1 MADLTDREA
10 LERRLRGDERNL
22 AHVTGPVLLSVHLPN
37 VTADIAAHYCDA
49 LDLGDEELTRQA
61 LDLLREAR
69 GWWGR

>member
-1 MADLTDREA
+1 VADLTDREV
-10 LERRLRGDERNL
+10 LEGRLHADARNL
-22 AHVTGPVLLSVHLPN
+22 AHVTGPVLLVNYLPN

-49 LDLGDEELTRQA
+49 LDLGDDELTRQA